1 MQKREAHRFDKLY
14 TKFIQALELQGYAQV
29 TVDSY
34 GRGIRRVAEFFDCCP
49 DQRLSPDD
57 LRGYFAELL
66 KTHSWST
73 IKLDRNALQH
83 YWRMILNR
91 DWDWVEIVKPPK
103 RKSLP
108 DILSPDEINH
118 VLECVQKPSYAVLCF
133 VMYTMGLRISEA
145 LNLKVGDIDREHE
158 RVHVRLGKGG
168 KDRFVRLPQATYHL
182 LRTFW
187 ATHRHPKWI
196 FPSAQV
202 NSSGPM
208 DRGAAQKAIREA
220 VLAAGIR
227 KHITAHSL
235 RHCYATHLIESG
247 LNLRAV
253 QDLLGHEDPRTTAL
267 YTQLTETV
275 KQDASLIINALADRI
290 VSPLQGQEVRS

>member
-34 GRGIRRVAEFFDCCP
+34 GRGIRRVAEYFECCP

-108 DILSPDEINH
+108 DILSPDEINR
-118 VLECVQKPSYAVLCF
+118 VLEVTQSHALSCGHRSCPRCQNAAASQWLYRQQQK
-133 VMYTMGLRISEA
+133 
-145 LNLKVGDIDREHE
+145 
-158 RVHVRLGKGG
+158 
-168 KDRFVRLPQATYHL
+168 
-182 LRTFW
+182 
-187 ATHRHPKWI
+187 
-196 FPSAQV
+196 
-202 NSSGPM
+202 
-208 DRGAAQKAIREA
+208 
-220 VLAAGIR
+220 
-227 KHITAHSL
+227 
-235 RHCYATHLIESG
+235 LIPAEYFMVT
-247 LNLRAV
+247 LTIP
-253 QDLLGHEDPRTTAL
+253 DD
-267 YTQLTETV
+267 TQL
-275 KQDASLIINALADRI
+275 IRFFW
-290 VSPLQGQEVRS
+290 

>member
-83 YWRMILNR
+83 YWRMILKR
-91 DWDWVEIVKPPK
+91 DWDWGEIVKPPK

-108 DILSPDEINH
+108 DILSPDEINR